1 MKELLFFILG
11 MLIGGL
17 FATIFMCCLQINKIN
32 KFNMEQNNKEENCEN
47 KTNKKTSLVK

>member
-17 FATIFMCCLQINKIN
+17 LAITFMCCLQINEIN
-32 KFNMEQNNKEENCEN
+32 KEYKLKENDSEN
-47 KTNKKTSLVK
+47 KTDKKTSMVK